1 MKRFLSFMIIL
12 AVLACSCASFGAA
25 SVYKY
30 GDWTLTALNTDDIT
44 AFGVRSYD
52 GSDAVVTVPNDYGG
66 YPIIALNNYAFAG
79 NKTVREVILSD
90 RITSIGNSAF
100 LSASNLETVTLTSS
114 VSEIG
119 ESAFSDTPAL
129 KSINLED
136 SSVETISEKT
146 FLNSGINEIAL
157 PETCNAISDNA
168 FAQCESLTKAEIP
181 DSVTSIGGDA
191 FRDSGNV
198 VIYGTA
204 DSYAIAYAKEHEI
217 DYVRTNVVTY
227 ILGDVNN
234 DGEVDVVDAIYIQR
248 YLAGVPMKDR
258 EIIERNGDVDGGGVD
273 VTDVVWI
280 LRYSVKIPI
289 PYSVG
294 TIVEAIVA

>member
-30 GDWTLTALNTDDIT
+30 GDWTLTALNTDGDT

-90 RITSIGNSAF
+90 RITSIGNGAF

-114 VSEIG
+114 VSAIG

-129 KSINLED
+129 KSIDLEY
-136 SSVETISEKT
+136 SSVESIGKNA
-146 FLNSGINEIAL
+146 FLNSGIEEIAL
-157 PETCNAISDNA
+157 PDTCTAIGDGA
-168 FAQCESLTKAEIP
+168 FAQCESLTKVEIP
-181 DSVTSIGGDA
+181 DGVTSIGDDA

-217 DYVRTNVVTY
+217 DYVRTNVETY
-227 ILGDVNN
+227 VLGDVNN
-234 DGEVDVVDAIYIQR
+234 DGEVDVVDATYIQR

-258 EIIERNGDVDGGGVD
+258 EIIERNGDVDGGGID